1 MLQSMGLKRIGHDLA
16 TEQPYSISSFTVLC
30 SLSVL
35 HIKLQVRFKKSLPL
49 CLLAGQLITKANIH
63 GIYSYC

>member
-16 TEQPYSISSFTVLC
+16 TEHHYSISSFTVLC

-35 HIKLQVRFKKSLPL
+35 NIKLQVRFKKSLSL
-49 CLLAGQLITKANIH
+49 CLLAGQLIIKANIH
-63 GIYSYC
+63 GIYSNC